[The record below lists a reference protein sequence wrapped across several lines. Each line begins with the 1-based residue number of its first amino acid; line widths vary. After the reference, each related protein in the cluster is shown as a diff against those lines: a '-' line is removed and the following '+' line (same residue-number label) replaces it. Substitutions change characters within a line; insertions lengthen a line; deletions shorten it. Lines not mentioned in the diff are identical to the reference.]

1 METIRICRQCSRR
14 LPIERFRYLRGER
27 KTEKRGRQHTCMDCD
42 SLNALFRRLDLKETL
57 TEKDQVNYDKCVTIY
72 KAMFKTNPNCNLPK
86 RVKESL
92 GIGAEVTP
100 ISQAENAL
108 DTFMA
113 HYGNTTAT
121 PAPATQGSSKTFSTP
136 DGNVTVTCASG
147 PDQLTDAILRL
158 SVDSTPAD
166 IDNVIQMVLDINPTD
181 WTSDYL
187 KHLANLENTV
197 DVLARKHP
205 NLDAADKL
213 QELCEELFSLG

>member
-121 PAPATQGSSKTFSTP
+121 PATQGSTKTFGTP

-147 PDQLTDAILRL
+147 PDPLTDAILRL

-205 NLDAADKL
+205 NLDASDKL